1 MSQTIT
7 RDYIRNFFKLGN
19 SSAENRILDYV
30 MSHLVLKEYPHN
42 SYVCR
47 IGDSAQGMFFIESGM
62 AFVRGNKNQILNELQ
77 PGSYFG
83 EYAALTGDK
92 RMADIQANGTVQ
104 AYELSTK
111 VLHGLTRSQPKIYG
125 LFLKSIYDQASDRYQ
140 NLVRI
145 LNSRRGLGS
154 GAGAKTQSDL
164 SLFVNY
170 YLVFFIFFNLILFTP
185 EINAGGAFHN
195 LWLLSPI
202 VFLVV
207 YIVLTR
213 RALESIVLAGL
224 FISILRV
231 RLNFIGAYTDQVI
244 KALGENAGLILMVVI
259 MGALTRQFSASG
271 SINALKYVAEKRIK
285 TGGGVLFFGFCS
297 MVLIAIDEYLNVLI
311 NGACYTPL
319 SDQKRIPREKS
330 ALVLGMTPMA
340 LCILSPLSLTG
351 LYLTGVIVNA
361 GGEKGL
367 FIRAVMYNFS
377 ALFALL
383 FILLLILGILPSVGA
398 LRQGLI
404 RVKEGGNLWPEGT
417 AVSQSRDASNRGKVM
432 NLVLPILVLI
442 GSSILTGSLES
453 GTLSVNVL
461 YGMLITLI
469 FTFILYCLQRY
480 MSPEQ
485 FFNNIVFGFESMLA
499 PVVMF
504 VASSVFA
511 AGIGEIG
518 FSTWLET
525 VVRNIIG
532 AQTWILPAL
541 IFALCTVVGALFDN
555 PWAMYALGM
564 PIALELGR
572 ALGMDLG
579 IFVGAVCAAGF
590 TGNEIALGDIFFEGP
605 MLGIN
610 PIVYYRTK
618 LPYVIVI
625 TVLAFLAYAVL
636 GYFLYG

>member
-1 MSQTIT
+1 
-7 RDYIRNFFKLGN
+7 
-19 SSAENRILDYV
+19 

-47 IGDSAQGMFFIESGM
+47 AGDSAQGMFFIESGM

-111 VLHGLTRSQPKIYG
+111 VLHSLTRSQPRIYG

-140 NLVRI
+140 NLVRL
-145 LNSRRGLGS
+145 LNARRGLGS
-154 GAGAKTQSDL
+154 GAGGKTQSDL

-170 YLVFFIFFNLILFTP
+170 YLVFLIFFNLILFAP
-185 EINAGGAFHN
+185 ELTAGGTIHF
-195 LWLLSPI
+195 LWLLSPV
-202 VFLVV
+202 VFLVA

-213 RALESIVLAGL
+213 RALESIVLSGL
-224 FISILRV
+224 FISIMQA
-231 RLNFIGAYTDQVI
+231 RLGFIGAYTDQVI
-244 KALGENAGLILMVVI
+244 KALGENANLILMVVL

-271 SINALKYVAEKRIK
+271 SINALKYVAERRIK
-285 TGGGVLFFGFCS
+285 TGGGVLFFAFCS
-297 MVLIAIDEYLNVLI
+297 MVLIAIDEYLNILI

-319 SDQKRIPREKS
+319 ADQKNLPREKS

-351 LYLTGVIVNA
+351 LYLTGVIVGA
-361 GGEKGL
+361 GGEKNL
-367 FIRAVMYNFS
+367 FVRAVMYNFS
-377 ALFALL
+377 ALFALF
-383 FILLLILGILPSVGA
+383 FILLLILGILPAAGA
-398 LRQGLI
+398 LRKGLL

-417 AVSQSRDASNRGKVM
+417 PIGQGRDASNRGKVA

-442 GSSILTGSLES
+442 GSSILIGTLES
-453 GTLSVNVL
+453 GSLSVNVL

-469 FTFILYCLQRY
+469 FTFILYCSQRY

-485 FFNNIVFGFESMLA
+485 FFNNLIFGFESMLA
-499 PVVMF
+499 PVIMF
-504 VASSVFA
+504 IASSIFA
-511 AGIGEIG
+511 TGIEAIG
-518 FSTWLET
+518 FSAWLET
-525 VVRNIIG
+525 VVRDIVG
-532 AQTWILPAL
+532 GQAWIVPAL
-541 IFALCTVVGALFDN
+541 IFAICTVVGALFDN

-590 TGNEIALGDIFFEGP
+590 TGNEIGMGDIFFEGP

-618 LPYVIVI
+618 LPYVIAV
-625 TVLAFLAYAVL
+625 TVLAFLAYAGL
-636 GYFLYG
+636 GYFFYG

>member
-1 MSQTIT
+1 
-7 RDYIRNFFKLGN
+7 
-19 SSAENRILDYV
+19 
-30 MSHLVLKEYPHN
+30 
-42 SYVCR
+42 
-47 IGDSAQGMFFIESGM
+47 
-62 AFVRGNKNQILNELQ
+62 
-77 PGSYFG
+77 
-83 EYAALTGDK
+83 
-92 RMADIQANGTVQ
+92 
-104 AYELSTK
+104 
-111 VLHGLTRSQPKIYG
+111 
-125 LFLKSIYDQASDRYQ
+125 
-140 NLVRI
+140 
-145 LNSRRGLGS
+145 
-154 GAGAKTQSDL
+154 
-164 SLFVNY
+164 
-170 YLVFFIFFNLILFTP
+170 
-185 EINAGGAFHN
+185 
-195 LWLLSPI
+195 

-224 FISILRV
+224 FISVMRA
-231 RLNFIGAYTDQVI
+231 RLGFIGAYTDQVI
-244 KALGENAGLILMVVI
+244 KALGENAGLILMVVV

-285 TGGGVLFFGFCS
+285 TGGGVLFFAFCS

-319 SDQKRIPREKS
+319 ADQKKLPREKS
-330 ALVLGMTPMA
+330 AFVLGMAPMA

-361 GGEKGL
+361 GGQKEL
-367 FIRAVMYNFS
+367 FMRAVVYNFS
-377 ALFALL
+377 ALFALF
-383 FILLLILGILPSVGA
+383 FILLLIFGILPSAGA
-398 LRQGLI
+398 LRKGLI

-417 AVSQSRDASNRGKVM
+417 AVGQGRDASNRGKVV

-469 FTFILYCLQRY
+469 FTFVLYCLQRY

-485 FFNNIVFGFESMLA
+485 FFNNIIFGFESMLA

-518 FSTWLET
+518 FSVWLET

-590 TGNEIALGDIFFEGP
+590 AGNEIALGDIFFEGP

-625 TVLAFLAYAVL
+625 TILAFLAYAGL